1 MSNLFERSFLMALGA
16 AVLTKEMAES
26 LGKEMLGRGEEA
38 TSEGRKLIDETVA
51 QAKEQTRTLRSRF
64 DETLQSNFHEMG
76 LVTGDQVEELQLKV
90 AQLEH
95 RIGLLEAEL
104 AIASEKGESAHPM
117 TREEEAEIEG
127 LSPRLDTP

>member
-26 LGKEMLGRGEEA
+26 LGKELVGKGEGA

-51 QAKEQTRTLRSRF
+51 QAKEQTRTLKTHF
-64 DETLQSNFHEMG
+64 DETLQSNFQEMG
-76 LVTGDQVEELQLKV
+76 LVTGDQVEEMKLKI

-95 RIGLLEAEL
+95 RIGLLEAEV
-104 AIASEKGESAHPM
+104 AIAAKEGESVHAM

>member
-26 LGKEMLGRGEEA
+26 MGKELLGKGEGA
-38 TSEGRKLIDETVA
+38 TSEGRKLIDESVA
-51 QAKEQTRTLRSRF
+51 QAKEQTRTLRTHF

-76 LVTGDQVEELQLKV
+76 LVTGDQVEELKLKI

-95 RIGLLEAEL
+95 RIGLLEAEV
-104 AIASEKGESAHPM
+104 AIAAEEGEKVHPM
-117 TREEEAEIEG
+117 TREEEAEVEG